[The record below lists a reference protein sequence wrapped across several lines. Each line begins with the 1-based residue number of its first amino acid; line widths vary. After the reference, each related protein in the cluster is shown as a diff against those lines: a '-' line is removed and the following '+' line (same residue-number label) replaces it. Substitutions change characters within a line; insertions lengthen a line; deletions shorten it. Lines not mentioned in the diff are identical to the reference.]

1 MNFKELEK
9 KEWFKVLVQI
19 PFYLSILVWII
30 SLFTGT
36 WTIII
41 GLPTIWIAL
50 ILGYWVVFGKRD
62 LIHAVTDFIN
72 IIDGP
77 VDKVKEW
84 IHCHKIP
91 FINYQINISFIM
103 MNRKTTWNIIRKHQ
117 KYDNCDPEDFP
128 E

>member
-36 WTIII
+36 WTLII
-41 GLPTIWIAL
+41 GLPVIWIA
-50 ILGYWVVFGKRD
+50 IIMGYWVVFGKRD
-62 LIHAVTDFIN
+62 FIHAIKDFIN

-103 MNRKTTWNIIRKHQ
+103 MNRKTTWDIIRKHQ

>member
-19 PFYLSILVWII
+19 PFYLSIIVWII

-41 GLPTIWIAL
+41 GLPAIWLVL

-62 LIHAVTDFIN
+62 FIHAVTDFIN

-103 MNRKTTWNIIRKHQ
+103 MNRKTTWDIIRKHK
-117 KYDNCDPEDFP
+117 KYPNCDPED
-128 E
+128 